1 MRGALAAILGLAFIS
16 VALFEAAGPFQPD
29 VCEDGGFS
37 GVWYS
42 MSGPPDEWSMEQF
55 MQAEPEDESKFWIVD
70 CSGSQ
75 KETSLEVPPLGWVRL
90 LLAPAADGE
99 LSLHIQYPT
108 GTVERE
114 MLGSVTAGSQYLIW
128 HQAEAVGD
136 YELWYS
142 VEGEDSSPVDLV
154 VQELEISATPYASVG
169 SSSGSGGGSLG
180 RGVAIP
186 AAAPA
191 MSLAMSSAAESIGF
205 SVGGAKDIGNFRENI
220 EEGYLPLPTDVTY
233 EGLFYDYYFDLGSA
247 RRCDQL
253 FCPAYSSA
261 ISSDPLSGEPCHY
274 LSVGLDS
281 GITDFSRKKLNL
293 VVVLDNSGSMESA
306 FDRYYYDQL
315 GNLVDLGEDLDRRS
329 KMEIA
334 DRAVLSLMGHLG
346 EGDRFGLVV
355 FNNEAF
361 LVDPLTLVE
370 DKDLL
375 RLKDRI
381 LDIEADGGTNME
393 AGMERARRLFDRLG
407 IADRSEYENRIIFIT
422 DAMPNLGETRAMGL
436 SAILEEEASRGI
448 YTTFIGVGVDFNSE
462 LAERI
467 ATIRGAN
474 YYSVHSEDEFQSR
487 MDDEFDYMVSPLV
500 FDLALQ
506 LDASGYRIAKV
517 YGAPKADEATG
528 EIMVV
533 ETLFPSK
540 KVEGEVRG
548 GLILVKLEP
557 VSLDGV
563 TPQGTLR
570 LRVGYTDGDGRPGES
585 VVLVDMPSAGGDTYQ
600 SDGIRK
606 GILLARY
613 ADLLKSWMADERS
626 GLDRGSVAPAVT
638 FLGGIPVFVELGEW
652 ERQSLSLRVSAP
664 YGEIFRRFAAYFQG
678 EIEVIGDGELEQ
690 EMDVLRRLEDL
701 AAGGYGSPAASDR

>member
-1 MRGALAAILGLAFIS
+1 MLRGAFVAILGLAFITI
-16 VALFEAAGPFQPD
+16 AFCEAAPLQLNI
-29 VCEDGGFS
+29 CEGGEFS
-37 GVWYS
+37 SSWYS
-42 MSGPPDEWSMEQF
+42 MSGPPDEWSIAPF
-55 MQAEPEDESKFWIVD
+55 MQAEPADESKFWIVD

-75 KETSLEVPPLGWVRL
+75 KETSLEVPSLGWVRL

-114 MLGSVTAGSQYLIW
+114 LLGSVTAGSQYLIW
-128 HQAEAVGD
+128 HQAEAAGD

-142 VEGEDSSPVDLV
+142 VDGENSSSIDLSV
-154 VQELEISATPYASVG
+154 PGPEVFASPWSGAG
-169 SSSGSGGGSLG
+169 SSGGSLG
-180 RGVAIP
+180 RGAAIP
-186 AAAPA
+186 VATPP
-191 MSLAMSSAAESIGF
+191 MPLAMSSAAESIGF

-261 ISSDPLSGEPCHY
+261 ISSDPLSEEPCHY

-293 VVVLDNSGSMESA
+293 VVVLDNSGSMASA

-315 GNLVDLGEDLDRRS
+315 GNLVDLGEDNDGRS

-346 EGDRFGLVV
+346 EGDRFGLVK

-393 AGMERARRLFDRLG
+393 AGMEKARRLFDRLG

-422 DAMPNLGETRAMGL
+422 DAMPNIGETGEAGL
-436 SAILEEEASRGI
+436 SAILEEEASRGV

-500 FDLALQ
+500 FDLVLQ
-506 LDASGYRIAKV
+506 LDVSGYRIAKV
-517 YGAPKADEATG
+517 YGAPKADLATG

-557 VSLDGV
+557 VSLEGG

-570 LRVGYTDGDGRPGES
+570 LRVGYTDSYGRPGES
-585 VVLVDMPSAGGDTYQ
+585 VALVDMPPAGGDAYQ

-626 GLDRGSVAPAVT
+626 GLDRDEVSPAVT
-638 FLGGIPVFVELGEW
+638 FLGGIPIFVELGEW
-652 ERQSLSLRVSAP
+652 ERQSLPLRVSPP
-664 YGEIFRRFAAYFQG
+664 YGEVFRQFAAYFQV
-678 EIEVIGDGELEQ
+678 EMEAIGDGELEQ
-690 EMDVLRRLEDL
+690 EMEVLRRLEDV
-701 AAGGYGSPAASDR
+701 AAGG